1 MEVKIDVRPRSKN
14 VMLVAVRG
22 KIGSETVEVFKQELE
37 KIVLSGNTRLIL
49 GLKEV
54 TYLNSTGL
62 GVLASMLR
70 LVKKKWRY

>member
-22 KIGSETVEVFKQELE
+22 KIGSETVEAFKQELE

-49 GLKEV
+49 G
-54 TYLNSTGL
+54 
-62 GVLASMLR
+62 
-70 LVKKKWRY
+70 